1 MHSRRQ
7 SISVEN
13 ELTKPAHSAATIAPF
28 NIPEIF
34 PQSDPDVA
42 RVIKGNALKK
52 MLRSVNAILND
63 RLQLSQDIK
72 HFIFSML
79 YIGWVVKR

>member
-34 PQSDPDVA
+34 PQFDPDVA
-42 RVIKGNALKK
+42 RVIMGNALKK
-52 MLRSVNAILND
+52 C
-63 RLQLSQDIK
+63 
-72 HFIFSML
+72 
-79 YIGWVVKR
+79 